1 MRPVARPPRSR
12 NREADELQARACKQ
26 RASCE
31 QAARRM
37 PTSSMARHQWAA
49 KLAKRPTI
57 GCRPQ
62 PEGAGGIR
70 KPTDNRRAHKGSLLR
85 YRDAERRDGA
95 QTPSRLRF
103 GRGRGHSVWEGRRR
117 FAYGRGSGSVGAP
130 AFVQEHG
137 SGSTPA
143 FFVCARK
150 RNVRTRG
157 CRSAPA
163 VSCKWHE
170 TELSGGGSRYI
181 GEAENG
187 RKLNLPSLDPLDSML
202 SDSESSIS
210 CPKSSHEQVEKL
222 GKFEILSKIRA
233 RLFRDS
239 ESSKSCPPPDEK
251 SQRRAFGA
259 FLAGPSSRSALRGI
273 G

>member
-1 MRPVARPPRSR
+1 MSKTVSVSPDQLAAD
-12 NREADELQARACKQ
+12 REFLKQHEAGALQARACKQ

-70 KPTDNRRAHKGSLLR
+70 KPTDSRRAHKGSLLR

-103 GRGRGHSVWEGRRR
+103 EQGRGHSVWEGRRR
-117 FAYGRGSGSVGAP
+117 FACGRGCARAGAP

-137 SGSTPA
+137 SG
-143 FFVCARK
+143 CAGAHR
-150 RNVRTRG
+150 RFSYAHG
-157 CRSAPA
+157 SA
-163 VSCKWHE
+163 
-170 TELSGGGSRYI
+170 T
-181 GEAENG
+181 
-187 RKLNLPSLDPLDSML
+187 
-202 SDSESSIS
+202 
-210 CPKSSHEQVEKL
+210 
-222 GKFEILSKIRA
+222 
-233 RLFRDS
+233 
-239 ESSKSCPPPDEK
+239 
-251 SQRRAFGA
+251 
-259 FLAGPSSRSALRGI
+259 
-273 G
+273 